1 MELEKSNTSP
11 HHPSSRF
18 ARWRHLIWQAR
29 LKILKFALR
38 WGIAVVGITWIVMQL
53 TIRDRVN
60 VVLSNGLVSSM
71 AVLSSIDDD
80 GDKVP
85 DRFVTALSPAPI
97 PRSALVSQPDRKTV
111 KVYSGEHIIIGLIVE
126 TPLLGVRL
134 SGDIN
139 RSPQVEELI
148 VKNPD
153 GPGGL
158 RIKPSQVVGGY
169 TLRTP
174 RPIVEKGLVTMGSEA
189 NPWLLVLA
197 IAIFPITMIIT
208 SLRWREILRS
218 QDIRLPFSRVFVLN
232 MVGNFYNSF
241 LPGSTGGD
249 FLKAFYASRQTNHKI
264 RAMLSVFIDRVIGLL
279 ALVILGGTMAA
290 YGFFSSTDLNA
301 FANDLGNLK
310 NVKLSE
316 LLTKGES
323 AQVLVSLSPNA
334 RACLGV
340 AIVCLMI
347 SCCAIVS
354 GATLISR
361 RVRTM
366 LGFNWFVAKLP
377 MQHHLDKVREAGRLY
392 RKNVFK
398 AAWWVT
404 LTFPIHI
411 TVVISAMI
419 AGKAFGLGIAWP
431 FYFVCVP
438 VMVLV
443 ASLPISP
450 QGAGVME
457 YFGFLLLAKQGAT
470 VSEVLALTLSIRFVQ
485 IFWNLIGGL
494 FMLGENFHAPT
505 ATYDAIADEDTESER
520 RPAL

>member
-1 MELEKSNTSP
+1 MEREQPNPSP
-11 HHPSSRF
+11 RRPSSRF
-18 ARWRHLIWQAR
+18 SLWLRLIWQAR

-38 WGIAVVGITWIVMQL
+38 WGIAVAGITWIVMQL
-53 TIRDRVN
+53 TIRDRIN
-60 VVLSNGLVSSM
+60 VVLPSGLVEST
-71 AVLSSIDDD
+71 ALKRALDDD
-80 GDKVP
+80 GDGTA
-85 DRFVTALSPAPI
+85 DRFETATSAAPI
-97 PRSALVSQPDRKTV
+97 PRSNVVSQPDRKTV
-111 KVYSGEHIIIGLIVE
+111 KVHQHVDDPSTPVVD
-126 TPLLGVRL
+126 TPLLGL
-134 SGDIN
+134 HLKGDLN
-139 RSPQVEELI
+139 RAPIVDELI
-148 VKNPD
+148 IKDPNSAL
-153 GPGGL
+153 GK
-158 RIKPSQVVGGY
+158 RIRPADVVGGF

-174 RPIVEKGLVTMGSEA
+174 RPVVEKGLVTMGREA

-197 IAIFPITMIIT
+197 IAIFPITMVIT
-208 SLRWREILRS
+208 SVRWREILRS

-290 YGFFSSTDLNA
+290 YGFFSSTDLHA

-310 NVKLSE
+310 HVKVSE
-316 LLTKGES
+316 LLTRGES

-340 AIVCLMI
+340 AVVCLMI
-347 SCCAIVS
+347 SFGAIVG
-354 GATLISR
+354 GAALISR

-366 LGFNWFVAKLP
+366 LGFNWFVSKLP

-398 AAWWVT
+398 AAWWIA

-494 FMLGENFHAPT
+494 FMLGGNFHAPT
-505 ATYDAIADEDTESER
+505 ATYDAIADEDTE
-520 RPAL
+520 PAPA